1 MRENDMKFITKR
13 RQDELRDRIYDCKSK
28 AHKLMASIENIQ
40 PAIQEGNFQYLQD
53 RMRENVSILAREL
66 EDLFQDFS
74 KK

>member
-1 MRENDMKFITKR
+1 MKIITKR
-13 RQDELRDRIYDCKSK
+13 RQDELRDKIYECKSK
-28 AHKLMASIENIQ
+28 THKLMASIENIQ
-40 PAIQEGNFQYLQD
+40 PALQEGNFQYLQD

>member
-1 MRENDMKFITKR
+1 MKFITKR
-13 RQDELRDRIYDCKSK
+13 RQDELRNRIYDCKSK

-40 PAIQEGNFQYLQD
+40 PALQEGNFQYLQD

>member
-1 MRENDMKFITKR
+1 MKIITKR
-13 RQDELRDRIYDCKSK
+13 RQDELRDKIYDCKSK

-40 PAIQEGNFQYLQD
+40 PALQEGNFQYLQD
-53 RMRENVSILAREL
+53 RMRQNASSLAHEL

>member
-1 MRENDMKFITKR
+1 MKFITKR

-53 RMRENVSILAREL
+53 RMRENVAILACEL

>member
-1 MRENDMKFITKR
+1 MKIITKR
-13 RQDELRDRIYDCKSK
+13 RQDELRDKIYDCKSK

-74 KK
+74 EK

>member
-1 MRENDMKFITKR
+1 MKFITKR

-53 RMRENVSILAREL
+53 RMRENVAILAREL

>member
-1 MRENDMKFITKR
+1 MKIITKR
-13 RQDELRDRIYDCKSK
+13 RQDELRDKIYDCKSK

-53 RMRENVSILAREL
+53 RMRDNVSILAREL

-74 KK
+74 EK

>member
-1 MRENDMKFITKR
+1 MKFITKR

-40 PAIQEGNFQYLQD
+40 PAMQEGNFQYLQD
-53 RMRENVSILAREL
+53 RMRGNVAILAREL

>member
-1 MRENDMKFITKR
+1 MKFITKR

-53 RMRENVSILAREL
+53 RMRENVAILACEL

-74 KK
+74 EK

>member
-1 MRENDMKFITKR
+1 MKLITKR
-13 RQDELRDRIYDCKSK
+13 RQDELRERIYGCKSK

-53 RMRENVSILAREL
+53 RMRDNVSILAREL

-74 KK
+74 EK

>member
-1 MRENDMKFITKR
+1 MKLITKR
-13 RQDELRDRIYDCKSK
+13 RQDELRDKIYECKSK

-40 PAIQEGNFQYLQD
+40 PALQEGNFQYLQD

-74 KK
+74 EK

>member
-1 MRENDMKFITKR
+1 MKIITKR

-74 KK
+74 EK

>member
-1 MRENDMKFITKR
+1 MKIITKR

-40 PAIQEGNFQYLQD
+40 SALQEGNFQYLQD